1 MLLTEIVLLLL
12 LASAAAWAL
21 TVAARVRRAYNKR
34 RLLAETPGVTCD
46 GLDCMGV
53 SVVCSGIDDAKQVEN
68 LLSVEY
74 ARYEVVL
81 VLDALR
87 DTQAFRRIAARYQ
100 LIGVNCPPSDELPVA
115 GIRSL
120 YRSRQRC
127 YRRLVLLDRA
137 RSDRFDDFDAGV
149 AVATYDYV
157 LPLAGPCRLMPRAV
171 ERLVVE
177 LSEHPPGTLALVRS
191 VAGEPA
197 FLFARERVVRAGGF
211 ANQPARGLRRREIKT
226 LYETLVYRPE
236 RICRAG
242 IGAAWIAPALLPV
255 VAAVAGLWFSLWM
268 LAAALMTTALVWTAF
283 RSVAPLLCPG
293 GRAGVNCLDA
303 LRSAT
308 RKLGVKNFTV

>member
-1 MLLTEIVLLLL
+1 MLLTQIVLLLL
-12 LASAAAWAL
+12 MVLAAAWAL
-21 TVAARVRRAYNKR
+21 VAAARVRHAYTKR

-53 SVVCSGIDDAKQVEN
+53 SAICSGIDDQKQIEN

-81 VLDALR
+81 VLDAQR
-87 DTQAFRRIAARYQ
+87 NTQAFRRIVARYQ
-100 LIGVNCPPSDELPVA
+100 LIGVNAPPSDELPVA
-115 GIRSL
+115 GVRGL

-137 RSDRFDDFDAGV
+137 CSEPYDDFDAGV

-157 LPLAGPCRLMPRAV
+157 LPLTGPCRLMPRAV

-191 VAGEPA
+191 FAGEPA
-197 FLFARERVVRAGGF
+197 FLLARERVVRVGGF
-211 ANQPARGLRRREIKT
+211 ANRPEKGLPRREIKT

-236 RICRAG
+236 RACRARGGGRWILSVLLPGLALVAG
-242 IGAAWIAPALLPV
+242 IG
-255 VAAVAGLWFSLWM
+255 FSFWM
-268 LAAALMTTALVWTAF
+268 LAAALMTAALVVTAF
-283 RSVAPLLCPG
+283 RCVAPLLAPG
-293 GRAGVNCLDA
+293 DGAGGKCLEA
-303 LRSAT
+303 MRSAT
-308 RKLGVKNFTV
+308 RKMGVKNCTL